1 MVSGQLPSRNLPLVT
16 CHSLLVTCYLPLV
29 TCYLLLVTC
38 HSLLVTCHLPLVTRY
53 SLLVTRYLL
62 LATFKM
68 QFRLRLALILGLP
81 LLLFAFSGEPEDNSK
96 ADTDGPHVFYRG
108 NKITVKYVLRR
119 DTGVIVKTLNYNEKK
134 DISLTCQVPETGDS
148 FSFLLRDKLS
158 DESTTYPTPHRL
170 LALSDIEGDFLA
182 LKTMLI
188 GAKVIDKKFNWT
200 FGNGH
205 LVLLGDF
212 FDRGLHVTECLWLLY
227 KLEAEAE
234 NAGGK
239 VHFILGNHEVL
250 NLQGN
255 SSYVRRKY
263 LENADLIGDDYKRW
277 YDQNSELGRWLR
289 TKNAVEKIGDY
300 VFCHGGI
307 SPELARTRLGLAEI
321 NRISRQHLG
330 KPVEAIIS
338 EDAKAIFDLQTG
350 IFWYRGAA
358 KNLASMEDITAVL
371 QFAGARRMVVGHTLQ
386 SDLTALYGG
395 RVICIDLYH
404 EENLRQGFMKTLWM
418 EEGYCYALNSKGEKS
433 SVFSISFPRKTD

>member
-1 MVSGQLPSRNLPLVT
+1 ML
-16 CHSLLVTCYLPLV
+16 
-29 TCYLLLVTC
+29 
-38 HSLLVTCHLPLVTRY
+38 
-53 SLLVTRYLL
+53 
-62 LATFKM
+62 
-68 QFRLRLALILGLP
+68 FRLILTLFLGLP
-81 LLLFAFSGEPEDNSK
+81 ISLTAFSGDPFDNSR

-119 DTGVIVKTLNYNEKK
+119 DSGVVAKTLQYNNKT

-148 FSFLLRDKLS
+148 FSFLLHEDPQKVEEPTL
-158 DESTTYPTPHRL
+158 YPTPARL

-182 LKTMLI
+182 LKTMLL
-188 GAKVIDKKFNWT
+188 GANVIDKHFNWT
-200 FGNGH
+200 FDSGH

-234 NAGGK
+234 AAGGK

-263 LENADLIGDDYKRW
+263 LENAALMGEDYNRW
-277 YDQNSELGRWLR
+277 YDASSELGRWLR
-289 TKNAVEKIGDY
+289 TKNAIEKIGDY

-307 SPELARTRLGLAEI
+307 SPELARTRLGLTEI

-330 KPVEAIIS
+330 KPIEAIVS
-338 EDAKAIFDLQTG
+338 EAARAIFDFKTG

-358 KNLASMEDITAVL
+358 KNIASKEDIITVL
-371 QFAGARRMVVGHTLQ
+371 QFAGAKRMVIGHTLQ
-386 SDLTALYGG
+386 PDITALYGG

-418 EEGYCYALNSKGEKS
+418 EEGFCYTLNSIGEKS
-433 SVFSISFPRKTD
+433 SVFSVAFPRKTE